1 MQIGFLIH
9 SSMKKKLNMT
19 KLISIRLMRIGFD
32 KSTLQNILILNKVQ
46 LTFYNSAANEQQNT
60 NFIRN
65 TYIKR
70 NINRRLYH
78 SNNRIGFDTN
88 YHICCKINKHI
99 LKKGGGVKRSVG
111 H

>member
-1 MQIGFLIH
+1 
-9 SSMKKKLNMT
+9 
-19 KLISIRLMRIGFD
+19 MRIGFD

-78 SNNRIGFDTN
+78 FNNRLGFDRN
-88 YHICCKINKHI
+88 SHIFCKIKKHI
-99 LKKGGGVKRSVG
+99 FKKKGGGVKRSVG